1 MDWLTTVFVGPVV
14 DPSRRTG
21 PQNRKYYFN
30 QSVTNPATVPPIH
43 PLAYQEGRKQTTDS
57 SSQPTENAVG
67 VHIPS
72 TPVVAWNWRVHCF
85 TTSLQLRRQYL
96 LSSSV
101 WCKHRNCVQMS
112 PPMRVTMADLFITQ
126 LKWNW
131 SSEFNVSRQLQSRID
146 LSDNK
151 EITLI
156 YI

>member
-101 WCKHRNCVQMS
+101 WCKHRNCILFSSSDSWSERVRKSRGDQRTVQKAG
-112 PPMRVTMADLFITQ
+112 TEMASGQTERPGNEEESKFYL
-126 LKWNW
+126 
-131 SSEFNVSRQLQSRID
+131 
-146 LSDNK
+146 
-151 EITLI
+151 
-156 YI
+156 Y